1 MRKLFGTDG
10 IRGIANIHPMTTD
23 IAMKIGRAVAYMFRN
38 RRGRH
43 PRILIERTPGYHAIC
58 WRMRLQQV
66 TTSVVNSQ
74 DTWCF
79 WII

>member
-43 PRILIERTPGYHAIC
+43 PRILIERTPVIMLYAGECAC
-58 WRMRLQQV
+58 SRLQLR
-66 TTSVVNSQ
+66 
-74 DTWCF
+74 W
-79 WII
+79 